1 MFPYEEL
8 RGRADTWIAEWT
20 DSDREEVRSYVASM
34 NAIYSA
40 VDEQVERRNDTLDNN
55 LRASQ
60 RASVLQNVVTALLDL
75 QQETKTVPF
84 PETKRPFH
92 SEFQDYVDTVVDW
105 ITLERDY
112 ADTGRDRKRTDAN
125 AMLPEVNARGAQVWR
140 DLNNLQYVY
149 QVGRY

>member
-1 MFPYEEL
+1 M
-8 RGRADTWIAEWT
+8 
-20 DSDREEVRSYVASM
+20 
-34 NAIYSA
+34 
-40 VDEQVERRNDTLDNN
+40 
-55 LRASQ
+55 
-60 RASVLQNVVTALLDL
+60 
-75 QQETKTVPF
+75 PF

-92 SEFQDYVDTVVDW
+92 SEFQAYVDTVVDW